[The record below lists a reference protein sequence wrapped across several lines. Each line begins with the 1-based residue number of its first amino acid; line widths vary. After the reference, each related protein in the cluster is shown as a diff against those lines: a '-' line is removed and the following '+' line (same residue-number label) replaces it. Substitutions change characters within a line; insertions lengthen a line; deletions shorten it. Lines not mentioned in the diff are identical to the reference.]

1 MWMDEDLTVDEDV
14 DDATLSGWVSSMRT
28 DRNLRDVSGCLDWIM
43 PSWIVDARREVGS
56 LHDVGVACTVT

>member
-43 PSWIVDARREVGS
+43 DCGCSA
-56 LHDVGVACTVT
+56 